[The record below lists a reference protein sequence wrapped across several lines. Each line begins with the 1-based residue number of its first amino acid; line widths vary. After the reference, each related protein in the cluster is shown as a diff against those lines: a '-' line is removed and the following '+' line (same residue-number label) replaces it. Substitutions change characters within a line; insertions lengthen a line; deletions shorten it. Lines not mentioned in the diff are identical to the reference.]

1 MAHGDPV
8 YSEFYSF
15 FTYKRLIFSE
25 IRSGSFPIGFCI
37 GPCTGSSTLPIQRTD
52 PDFTKNIDVFPGA
65 AALFLKGDGIIAIPK
80 NHIPTRGCST
90 VIVWGKPGSPF
101 TEFKPNHGILA
112 GLCRILNDDHYF
124 VGIDFPCHRQHI
136 ERILV
141 RGSASVRPADKTVCI
156 IQRYGSVGWV
166 IKLKR
171 FIVIPALDIFRY
183 KDVGTI
189 GLGENC
195 T

>member
-1 MAHGDPV
+1 MAHSNTVNPK
-8 YSEFYSF
+8 FY
-15 FTYKRLIFSE
+15 RIFPNQGLVFRQISACP
-25 IRSGSFPIGFCI
+25 FPIWLCI
-37 GPCTGSSTLPIQRTD
+37 GPCTGGSTLPIQRTD
-52 PDFTKNIDVFPGA
+52 PDFTKNIDIFPGA
-65 AALFLKGDGIIAIPK
+65 AEQFLKGDCIIAIPK
-80 NHIPTRGCST
+80 NHVATRGCST
-90 VIVWGKPGSPF
+90 VIVGSQPGSLF
-101 TEFKPNHGILA
+101 AEFKPNHGILT
-112 GLCRILNDDHYF
+112 GLCRILNDDHHF
-124 VGIDFPCHRQHI
+124 IGIDLPGQRQHI
-136 ERILV
+136 ERILI
-141 RGSASVRPADKTVCI
+141 RCSASVRPADKTVCI